1 MLVAPA
7 HLLGGPGRPGRG
19 QPVLVV
25 MVGQRDPLPGLPH
38 RRKWKD
44 YLKQLGDPR
53 NKVKNGEASFS
64 SGGNSLKARQ
74 CARVGGTLC

>member
-1 MLVAPA
+1 MLVTPV
-7 HLLGGPGRPGRG
+7 HLLGGGSLSWRLWWGSGTPS
-19 QPVLVV
+19 
-25 MVGQRDPLPGLPH
+25 PGLPH

-53 NKVKNGEASFS
+53 NKMKNGEASFL